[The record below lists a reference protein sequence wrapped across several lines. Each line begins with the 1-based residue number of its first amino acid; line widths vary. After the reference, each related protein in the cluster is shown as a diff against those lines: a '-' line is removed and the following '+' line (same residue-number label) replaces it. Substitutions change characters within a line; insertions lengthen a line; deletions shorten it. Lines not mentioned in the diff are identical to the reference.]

1 MTQTWDTC
9 GTALPPVGGAQGPR
23 NSLADSKVPGEID
36 AFLAGGGN
44 RRGKTRLPGALPVAT
59 PTLPGGL
66 PINETGPC
74 RARLVGP
81 HAAHGAHLKVPVE
94 DILIID
100 DSRLQ
105 RENLATILA
114 GEAMARP
121 AMAWG
126 LDSLSAAMSR
136 PPGIV
141 LLNLLTY
148 QSFSLLHCV
157 RQLCPTA
164 KVIVVGVTDEDEADV
179 IACAEAGVAAYH
191 LRSESLCELRNLI
204 ARVADGES
212 VCPPT
217 ISAILLRYL
226 STAASGRRSDLGD
239 PDLTAREMQILRMLE
254 QGLSNKD
261 IADQL
266 CIAVHTV
273 KNHVHSVLSKL
284 GVRTRAEAA
293 AFCRSLR

>member
-1 MTQTWDTC
+1 MMTQIWD
-9 GTALPPVGGAQGPR
+9 PVGDP
-23 NSLADSKVPGEID
+23 
-36 AFLAGGGN
+36 
-44 RRGKTRLPGALPVAT
+44 LPVVHHRWDGHNPREGCRGGSDIAGLGDEVGRHGVMPVRT
-59 PTLPGGL
+59 PTLPVSL
-66 PINETGPC
+66 PMTRRERQ
-74 RARLVGP
+74 RALLNGP
-81 HAAHGAHLKVPVE
+81 HTADGAHLELPVE
-94 DILIID
+94 DILIVD

-114 GEAMARP
+114 GEGVARP
-121 AMAWG
+121 AMAWS
-126 LDSLSAAMSR
+126 LDSLSVAVST
-136 PPGIV
+136 PPRIV
-141 LLNLLTY
+141 LLNLFTH
-148 QSFSLLHCV
+148 QSISLLHCV
-157 RQLCPTA
+157 RQQCPTA
-164 KVIVVGVTDEDEADV
+164 KVIVMGVADEDEADV

-191 LRSESLCELRNLI
+191 LRTESLGELRNLI
-204 ARVADGES
+204 ARVSRGEF
-212 VCPPT
+212 VCSPR

-226 STAASGRRSDLGD
+226 SNVATERRSDPGD

-273 KNHVHSVLSKL
+273 KNHVHSVLGKL

>member
-1 MTQTWDTC
+1 MFS
-9 GTALPPVGGAQGPR
+9 A
-23 NSLADSKVPGEID
+23 SLRTTELERQRTLIEELHSADG
-36 AFLAGGGN
+36 
-44 RRGKTRLPGALPVAT
+44 
-59 PTLPGGL
+59 
-66 PINETGPC
+66 
-74 RARLVGP
+74 ARLG
-81 HAAHGAHLKVPVE
+81 LSVE
-94 DILIID
+94 DILIVD

-114 GEAMARP
+114 GEAAERP
-121 AMAWG
+121 AMAWS
-126 LDSLSAAMSR
+126 LDSLSAAIST
-136 PPGIV
+136 PPRIV
-141 LLNLLTY
+141 LLNLLTH
-148 QSFSLLHCV
+148 QSFSLLHCI

-164 KVIVVGVTDEDEADV
+164 KVIVIGVADDDESDV

-204 ARVADGES
+204 AKVAHGES
-212 VCPPT
+212 VCPPR

-226 STAASGRRSDLGD
+226 STVASERRPAPGD
-239 PDLTAREMQILRMLE
+239 PDLTAREMQILGMLE

-273 KNHVHSVLSKL
+273 KNHVHSVLGKL